1 MGSTDGSLTGRVSR
15 YFGEHDTVRFVKEWC
30 AAHGYHIE
38 QAAAV
43 GDSRS
48 DVPLFERVGCAI
60 ALNATP
66 DARREA
72 DHVIDTTT
80 CARCCRCS
88 FAARSVP
95 KRRS

>member
-48 DVPLFERVGCAI
+48 TCRSS
-60 ALNATP
+60 NAW
-66 DARREA
+66 DARSR
-72 DHVIDTTT
+72 
-80 CARCCRCS
+80 
-88 FAARSVP
+88 
-95 KRRS
+95 